1 MVRRVS
7 GGVETRRSMHDP
19 QETAAPRMHFELRLG
34 QAADEPDDR
43 LDAAMVV
50 VDHQV
55 LVG

>member
-7 GGVETRRSMHDP
+7 GGIETRRSRHDP
-19 QETAAPRMHFELRLG
+19 QEPAAPRMHSELRRG